1 MVPSASPVLYC
12 PPTTKLD
19 SRELLDR
26 ICVRP
31 PYFALEALRC
41 DDQDLLA
48 EVQAELPRSAELG
61 PIQGAELSRHAAIA
75 GLCVAAMAQPDDQRR
90 YYLAQRATYWG
101 FANRAP
107 YGSRITLR
115 ASLLD
120 LTRREATARIHAS
133 AGGQPLAE
141 VEVQYTILT
150 DNAFARLF
158 RSRERADIV
167 GQPLDRMPP
176 LPAGRLSREGD
187 LWTRHIAEVPVAAC
201 AGHFERYPAMPVAIL
216 MGQLSQLAGLSLGQD
231 QPFWIPQASVEAHDF
246 CWAGEP
252 VTFSARATTREGDL
266 NHFACQAV
274 ASERTVGQM
283 QLTLQRPTEKPAQ
296 QDIDGTFLTGT
307 D

>member
-1 MVPSASPVLYC
+1 MFHTVAPVLNL
-12 PPTTKLD
+12 PIEVNLD
-19 SRELLDR
+19 PSDLLRR

-31 PYFALEALRC
+31 PYFALQALQV
-41 DDQDLLA
+41 DGSDLYA
-48 EVQAELPRSAELG
+48 EVHAELPRSAELG

-75 GLCVAAMAQPDDQRR
+75 GLCVAALAQPNDQRR
-90 YYLAQRATYWG
+90 YYLAQRATYRG
-101 FANRAP
+101 FANTAS
-107 YGSRITLR
+107 YGSRVTLQ
-115 ASLLD
+115 ATLLD
-120 LTRREATARIHAS
+120 LTRREATARISAS
-133 AGGQPLAE
+133 AGGHPLAE

-158 RSRERADIV
+158 RSRERPDVV

-176 LPAGRLSREGD
+176 LPQGQLFQDGETWR
-187 LWTRHIAEVPVAAC
+187 RHIAEVPVAAC

-274 ASERTVGQM
+274 ASERTVGHM
-283 QLTLQRPTEKPAQ
+283 LLTLQRPEASS
-296 QDIDGTFLTGT
+296 
-307 D
+307 